1 MRRVA
6 VVGSALFLLACGR
19 SERQAEPPAP
29 PPPPP
34 PTMAD
39 FAGTWRSMSVMEG
52 APDTIISQFSGPAS
66 EYDWR
71 LTLPGR
77 DPMPM
82 QVWIEG
88 DSLVAVSPK
97 YESLLRK
104 GVLVQLRSTGVLK
117 DGKLVGNLLAT
128 YDSAG
133 GQALARG
140 TFAAERVE

>member
-1 MRRVA
+1 
-6 VVGSALFLLACGR
+6 
-19 SERQAEPPAP
+19 
-29 PPPPP
+29 
-34 PTMAD
+34 MAD
-39 FAGTWRSMSVMEG
+39 IARPRRAMCGLGG
-52 APDTIISQFSGPAS
+52 APDTNNSQVSGPAS

-97 YESLLRK
+97 YESVLRK

-140 TFAAERVE
+140 TFTAERVE